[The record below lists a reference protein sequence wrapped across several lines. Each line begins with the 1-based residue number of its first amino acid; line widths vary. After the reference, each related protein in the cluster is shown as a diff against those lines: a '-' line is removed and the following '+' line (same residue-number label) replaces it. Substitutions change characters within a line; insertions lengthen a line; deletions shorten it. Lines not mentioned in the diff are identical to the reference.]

1 VSMPHSPL
9 PRRRTGIPEATVA
22 RLPVYLRVLGSLAET
37 GVTTVSS
44 DALAVAAGV
53 GSAKLRKDLSHL
65 GSYGTRGVGYDV
77 EYLVYQISRT
87 LGLTQHYSVVI
98 VGVGNLGHA
107 LANYAG
113 FATRGFQIAALIDSD
128 PRRIGEV
135 INGLEVRHLDELE
148 TVVKEHEASIG
159 VIATPAASAQDV
171 CDRLVLC
178 GVTSVLNFAPIVLAV
193 PDTVDVRKVDLSIEL
208 QILAFHEQ
216 RKSGSAGT
224 ASDHPVGVGAG

>member
-1 VSMPHSPL
+1 MPHSPL

-171 CDRLVLC
+171 CDRLVSC

-216 RKSGSAGT
+216 RKSGSTGS